1 MLHFIIVNL
10 RKLSSYV
17 KEHLKYN
24 SQCLAISLKD
34 TFYEASDQ
42 LIGISKDVGLGSSRV
57 LTLDLTMFDDDKK
70 KGKGKLVKKQKRS
83 ESGFK

>member
-1 MLHFIIVNL
+1 MVYFTAVNL

-42 LIGISKDVGLGSSRV
+42 LIGISKDVSLGSSRV
-57 LTLDLTMFDDDKK
+57 LTLDLTIYDNDKK
-70 KGKGKLVKKQKRS
+70 GDGKVKKRKRI
-83 ESGFK
+83 